1 MTKKIAQL
9 VTLSEM
15 GGAQKHVLLLSRELK
30 KQGYDV
36 TVFTSAGGK
45 LIDNIRESGMEVV
58 LVPDMVREINPAKD
72 FKALVYL
79 YKAFK
84 KGGYDIVHCHSS
96 KAGVLGRIAARL
108 AGVKRIIYTA
118 HGFVFNEP
126 MSILK
131 MYIYVNI
138 ERIGAAFGH
147 KVIAVSRKDCDTA
160 VENRITG
167 RDKLVY
173 VPNAIPEIASLQL
186 RDVSEMKKEL
196 NIKQEEFVLGT
207 ISNFYETKGHVY
219 LIEAVKK
226 LYDEGCK
233 FKTIFAGQGPK
244 AEAMME
250 MARGYSDI
258 VFLGY
263 REDNYDVMNT
273 LDLFVLPSI
282 KEGMPYVVL
291 EAMSMGKPVLCTKV
305 GALADMITDGVNGY
319 IVEPQESGPL
329 YDKLKWIMNNMDRL
343 KDIGRAGKAYADENF
358 SMSKFTES
366 IINIYEEIENEDI

>member
-1 MTKKIAQL
+1 MTKKVAQL

-30 KQGYDV
+30 KKGYDV

-45 LIDNIRESGMEVV
+45 LIENIKESGMEVV

-72 FKALVYL
+72 MKAMMFLCR
-79 YKAFK
+79 AFK
-84 KGGYDIVHCHSS
+84 EGGYDIVHCHSS
-96 KAGVLGRIAARL
+96 KAGILGRIAARL

-126 MSILK
+126 MSVLK

-138 ERIGAAFGH
+138 ERIGAAFGN

-160 VENRITG
+160 IENRITR

-173 VPNAIPEIASLQL
+173 VPNAIPEISGQQL
-186 RDVSEMKKEL
+186 RDVSEVKKEL
-196 NIKQEEFVLGT
+196 NIEENEFVLGT

-226 LYDEGCK
+226 LYDEGYR

-244 AEAMME
+244 LEAMME
-250 MARGYSDI
+250 LARDYRDI

-273 LDLFVLPSI
+273 FDLFVLPSI

-305 GALADMITDGVNGY
+305 GALTDMITDGVNGY
-319 IVEPQESGPL
+319 IVEPQESGLL
-329 YDKLKWIMNNMDRL
+329 YEKLKWIMNNMDRL
-343 KDIGRAGKAYADENF
+343 KGVGNAGKAYVNENF